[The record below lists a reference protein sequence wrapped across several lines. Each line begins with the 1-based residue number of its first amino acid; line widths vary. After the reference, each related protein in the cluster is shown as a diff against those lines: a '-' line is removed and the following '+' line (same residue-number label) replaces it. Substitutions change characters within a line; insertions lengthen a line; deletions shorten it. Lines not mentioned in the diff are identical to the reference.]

1 MKKQTIALVVQC
13 TPNHGSSLSAFRL
26 AQTIVSSNE
35 ATLNNIFFYGDGAY
49 HALNPV
55 LDWNSLPV
63 DLGVCVASLQRR
75 GEEDAVENGFAIVG
89 LGYLA
94 KLYQQNDKVIVLG

>member
-13 TPNHGSSLSAFRL
+13 APNHGSSLSAFRL
-26 AQTIVSSNE
+26 AQTIISSDK

-49 HALNPV
+49 HALAPV
-55 LDWNSLPV
+55 LNWNTLNV

-75 GEEDAVENGFAIVG
+75 GEENAIESGFDIVG

>member
-1 MKKQTIALVVQC
+1 MQC

-75 GEEDAVENGFAIVG
+75 GEEDAVEDGFAIVG

>member
-1 MKKQTIALVVQC
+1 MKKHSIALVLQSA
-13 TPNHGSSLSAFRL
+13 PEHGSSGSAFRL

-35 ATLNNIFFYGDGAY
+35 ATLSSIFFYGDGAV
-49 HALNPV
+49 HALNSV
-55 LDWNSLPV
+55 LDWGLLRV

-75 GEEDAVENGFAIVG
+75 GTEEMIGDHFNIVG

-94 KLYQQNDKVIVLG
+94 ALYQQNDKVIVFG

>member
-1 MKKQTIALVVQC
+1 MQC

-26 AQTIVSSNE
+26 AQTIVSSNG
-35 ATLNNIFFYGDGAY
+35 ATLSSIFFYGDGAY

-55 LDWNSLPV
+55 LDWNALPV

-75 GEEDAVENGFAIVG
+75 GEEDAVEDGFAIVG